1 MRAPSSAQAP
11 PKPRSP
17 ASKCAALRRG
27 SGQLQRHC
35 DCGGII
41 RFPDSPAPSAC
52 AFSSGN
58 SITAG
63 LQACQMRFCSPVL
76 MHHDADGKELG
87 EFSGFSNADFR
98 GKMDDRGICDFSP
111 EPLFA
116 MRILACVFYL
126 CDLIFHVAGV
136 FAPAGATRGLCDRPL
151 DPFAVHTPVT
161 GLCRN
166 LWIRGTVWVNC
177 G

>member
-1 MRAPSSAQAP
+1 MRALSSAQAP

-35 DCGGII
+35 DCGGIK
-41 RFPDSPAPSAC
+41 S
-52 AFSSGN
+52 
-58 SITAG
+58 AG

-76 MHHDADGKELG
+76 MRHDADGKELG

-111 EPLFA
+111 ITSFRDADFGVCFLP
-116 MRILACVFYL
+116 MRLDFSC
-126 CDLIFHVAGV
+126 C
-136 FAPAGATRGLCDRPL
+136 RGFRSCGSDQRALRS
-151 DPFAVHTPVT
+151 PF
-161 GLCRN
+161 GN
-166 LWIRGTVWVNC
+166 LRSAHSCYWSLP
-177 G
+177 

>member
-1 MRAPSSAQAP
+1 MMAWRQGMWKRMLTSPDCRYARAFFRSSVAQTAFS
-11 PKPRSP
+11 RIQ
-17 ASKCAALRRG
+17 CAALRRG

-35 DCGGII
+35 DCGGIK
-41 RFPDSPAPSAC
+41 S
-52 AFSSGN
+52 
-58 SITAG
+58 AG
-63 LQACQMRFCSPVL
+63 LQACQMRFCSPIL
-76 MHHDADGKELG
+76 MRHDVHGKELG
-87 EFSGFSNADFR
+87 GFLGFSNADFR

-126 CDLIFHVAGV
+126 CDLIFHVAGD
-136 FAPAGATRGLCDRPL
+136 FAPAGATKGLCDRPL
-151 DPFAVHTPVT
+151 ETFAVHIPVT

-166 LWIRGTVWVNC
+166 LWIRGTVWVSC

>member
-1 MRAPSSAQAP
+1 MRALSSAQAP

-35 DCGGII
+35 DCGGIK
-41 RFPDSPAPSAC
+41 P
-52 AFSSGN
+52 
-58 SITAG
+58 AG
-63 LQACQMRFCSPVL
+63 LQACQMRFCSPIL

-111 EPLFA
+111 DTSFRYADFGMCFLP
-116 MRILACVFYL
+116 MRLVFSCCRGISL
-126 CDLIFHVAGV
+126 LRERPKGNENRRMSAIALWKPSQCTLLLLVCS
-136 FAPAGATRGLCDRPL
+136 AT
-151 DPFAVHTPVT
+151 
-161 GLCRN
+161 
-166 LWIRGTVWVNC
+166 C
-177 G
+177 GYGGQCG

>member
-1 MRAPSSAQAP
+1 MRALSSAQAP

-63 LQACQMRFCSPVL
+63 LQACQMRFCSPILMRHDVL
-76 MHHDADGKELG
+76 GKELG

-98 GKMDDRGICDFSP
+98 GKMNDRGICDFSP

-116 MRILACVFYL
+116 MRGFRVCGRDQRAL
-126 CDLIFHVAGV
+126 
-136 FAPAGATRGLCDRPL
+136 RS
-151 DPFAVHTPVT
+151 PFGNLRSAHSCYWSVPQLVDT
-161 GLCRN
+161 GDSVGE
-166 LWIRGTVWVNC
+166 LWINTRAKHERVTN
-177 G
+177 

>member
-35 DCGGII
+35 DCGGIK
-41 RFPDSPAPSAC
+41 S
-52 AFSSGN
+52 
-58 SITAG
+58 AG
-63 LQACQMRFCSPVL
+63 LQACQMRFCSPILMRHDVL
-76 MHHDADGKELG
+76 GKELG
-87 EFSGFSNADFR
+87 GFLGFSNADFR

-111 EPLFA
+111 PPLFA

-126 CDLIFHVAGV
+126 CDLIFHVAGG
-136 FAPAGATRGLCDRPL
+136 FRSCGSDQRALRS
-151 DPFAVHTPVT
+151 PF
-161 GLCRN
+161 GN
-166 LWIRGTVWVNC
+166 LRSAHSCYWSLP
-177 G
+177 